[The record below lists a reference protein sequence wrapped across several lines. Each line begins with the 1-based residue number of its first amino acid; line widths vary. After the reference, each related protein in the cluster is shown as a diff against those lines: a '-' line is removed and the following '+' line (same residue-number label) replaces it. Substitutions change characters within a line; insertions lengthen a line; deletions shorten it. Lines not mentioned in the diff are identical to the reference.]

1 MAKIYKRGR
10 VWYSNFKVHG
20 RKFRKALST
29 DRRIA
34 ENKLADLIKQ
44 RDATRHFHAP
54 SDMSWASFSAQYLKQ
69 RKTEMKGNTWTGD
82 ERALARLARTY
93 PIHKISQMS
102 PDILDQARTKWI
114 AAKRGK
120 YAINREL
127 RSIKTAMYWA
137 ERKNLIP
144 KQDWASVKYIKTPKG
159 RLHFFSLEDLKK
171 LKRVCRGSWLTIL
184 YLGSRAGLRPAEMWW
199 LEWSDVDFARNR
211 IHIAPKD
218 DWTPKD
224 YERRWVP
231 MPVDLRDYLHQLTT
245 QRTDSR
251 VLSDGGKIPTLNSMT
266 VYFKRL
272 ARKAGLKGT
281 PYTLRHTYG
290 SLYTQ
295 AGGNI
300 YRLQKYMGH
309 ADIETTMIYVHVAPG
324 EADKTLETMPSL
336 V

>member
-1 MAKIYKRGR
+1 MASLYKRGR
-10 VWYSNFKVHG
+10 TWYSHFKVGG

-44 RDATRHFHAP
+44 RDATRHYHAP
-54 SDMSWASFSAQYLKQ
+54 SDMSWSSFVSYYIKQ
-69 RKTEMKGNTWTGD
+69 RKIELKGNTWTGD
-82 ERALARLARTY
+82 ERALERLARTY
-93 PIHKISQMS
+93 PITKLSQMT
-102 PDILDQARTKWI
+102 PDILDQARVKWI
-114 AAKRGK
+114 EEKRGK

-127 RSIKTAMYWA
+127 RSVKTAMYWA

-144 KQDWASVKYIKTPKG
+144 KQDWKGVKYIKTPKG
-159 RLHFFSLEDLKK
+159 RLHFFSLDDLKK
-171 LKRVCRGSWLTIL
+171 LKRVCHGVWLTIL
-184 YLGSRAGLRPAEMWW
+184 YLGSRAGLRPAEMFW

-211 IHIAPKD
+211 IHIAPKPH
-218 DWTPKD
+218 WIPKD

-231 MPVDLRDYLHQLTT
+231 MPADLSAYLKGLSAT
-245 QRTDSR
+245 RTDDR
-251 VLSDGGKIPTLNSMT
+251 VLSEDGKIPTLNSMT
-266 VYFKRL
+266 VYFTRL
-272 ARKAGLKGT
+272 ARKARLKGT

-309 ADIETTMIYVHVAPG
+309 ADIETTMIYIHVAPG
-324 EADKTLETMPSL
+324 DSDPTMDSMPAL
-336 V
+336 